1 MDRQRNKPEPIIFPP
16 RLILAAAMTSGVLIA
31 LAVHM
36 IVQRFGLDLGLL
48 WRSEAAYLIP
58 ARAALAWWLV
68 ALGAFVGGY
77 VAATMLASAASGQ
90 IPPRLRQFIIA
101 VAILVLAGVGQA
113 ASGPSAVPTTAGVL
127 AGLIALVLGGLMAF
141 CGAHFALRK
150 G

>member
-1 MDRQRNKPEPIIFPP
+1 MDRQRHNPAPIVFPP

-31 LAVHM
+31 LAIHM
-36 IVQRFGLDLGLL
+36 IVPRFGLDLSLL
-48 WRSEAAYLIP
+48 WRSETGNLIP

-77 VAATMLASAASGQ
+77 VAAGMLARAASGQ
-90 IPPRLRQFIIA
+90 IPPRLRQFII
-101 VAILVLAGVGQA
+101 VIVVLVLAAVGQA
-113 ASGPSAVPTTAGVL
+113 ASGPSAGPTIAGVA